1 MTALLIALVALAG
14 IGFMWGGFM
23 AFVVF
28 LIALILGYF
37 TGVFGILFVVLVVFA
52 GSIVYKFGVIN
63 LIKRR

>member
-1 MTALLIALVALAG
+1 MTVLLITLIALAG

-37 TGVFGILFVVLVVFA
+37 TGVFGALSVVLVVFV
-52 GSIVYKFGVIN
+52 GSIVYKFGVIKF
-63 LIKRR
+63 IRK

>member
-1 MTALLIALVALAG
+1 MTVLLITLIALAG

-37 TGVFGILFVVLVVFA
+37 TGVFGALFVVLVVLV
-52 GSIVYKFGVIN
+52 GSIVYKFGVIKF
-63 LIKRR
+63 IRK

>member
-1 MTALLIALVALAG
+1 MTVLLITLIALAG

-37 TGVFGILFVVLVVFA
+37 TGVFGALFVVLVVLV
-52 GSIVYKFGVIN
+52 GSIVYKFEVIKF
-63 LIKRR
+63 IRK